1 MAAPDDI
8 PPPFPTQRRWLVVLL
23 TVASLIAATGA
34 TALFATNPAGSR
46 LFPPCPFH
54 SVTGLYC
61 PGCGSTR
68 AAHHLLHGRV
78 ATAFDFNALM
88 VVSLPFLLYAG
99 VLGALRLAG
108 RTAHRPPLSQRLP
121 GWAVWALL
129 VVVLLFGVL
138 RNLPYRP
145 VRWMAP

>member
-1 MAAPDDI
+1 MTARHDI
-8 PPPFPTQRRWLVVLL
+8 PPRVATSRRRLLVLVIA
-23 TVASLIAATGA
+23 TSLVIATGVA
-34 TALFATNPAGSR
+34 ALFAFNPAGSR

-54 SVTGLYC
+54 VVTGLFC

-88 VVSLPFLLYAG
+88 VVSLPFLAYAG

-108 RTAHRPPLSQRLP
+108 YAPRRPPLSQRLP
-121 GWAVWALL
+121 AWAVWALL
-129 VVVLLFGVL
+129 
-138 RNLPYRP
+138 
-145 VRWMAP
+145 AA